1 MSAQILDG
9 KVVSE
14 AMLDRVTAAVKQAGK
29 PMKLVVIL
37 VGEDP
42 ASAVYVRNKGR
53 ACERTG
59 IGSEILRLPATTTRE
74 ELLAVI
80 HRLNEDKTV
89 SGILC
94 QLPLPK
100 HIPETDVLLAI
111 RPEKDVDCFH
121 PENTGRLFE
130 GHPHVLPCT
139 PAGVMTILSHYGIP
153 VAGKKCVVVG
163 RSNIVGK
170 PMAMLLLAA
179 HGTVTIC
186 HSKTVDLAA
195 VCRDAEILVAA
206 IGKPNFITRDMV
218 RPGAVVVDVGV
229 NRIPDPSKPS
239 GSRLTGDVDYGPVS
253 EVASWITP
261 VPGGVGL
268 MTIATLMENVVR
280 LSTRPA

>member
-14 AMLDRVTAAVKQAGK
+14 AMLAKVADLVKAGGR
-29 PMKLVVIL
+29 PLKLVVIL
-37 VGEDP
+37 VGDDP

-59 IGSEILRLPATTTRE
+59 IGSEIIRLPAATTRD

-80 HRLNEDKTV
+80 HRLNEDTSV
-89 SGILC
+89 NGILC

-111 RPEKDVDCFH
+111 KPGKDVDCFH

-130 GHPHVLPCT
+130 GHPRVLPCT
-139 PAGVMTILSHYGIP
+139 PAGVMTILAHYQIP
-153 VAGKKCVVVG
+153 VAGKRCVVVG

-170 PMAMLLLAA
+170 PMAMLLLGA

-186 HSKTVDLAA
+186 HSKTADLTG
-195 VCRDAEILVAA
+195 VCREADILVAA
-206 IGKPNFITRDMV
+206 IGRPHFITKEMV
-218 RPGAVVVDVGV
+218 KPGAAVVDVGV
-229 NRIPDPSKPS
+229 NRVPDATKAS
-239 GSRLTGDVDYGPVS
+239 GSRLTGDVDFTPVS

-280 LSTRPA
+280 LAGEK